1 MAELTASLTHDL
13 GQPLTAILSNA
24 QAARRMLNRGAAD
37 PKDLVEIL
45 SDIVADDQRASE
57 VLRRVRTFI
66 KKDKTP
72 RSLVDINAIIQDVVS
87 LLRSDANIRN
97 VSIEVDLDPGLPAVL
112 ADHVQLQQIL
122 VNLLMNAF
130 DALGTASER
139 RTIVTTR
146 KAGTAIRVAVN
157 DSGSGIPAADL
168 ERIFDP
174 FYTTKATGLGMGLSI
189 ARSLIEA
196 HGGQLWAENNKD
208 GGATFA
214 FTVPVMEE
222 RDD

>member
-1 MAELTASLTHDL
+1 
-13 GQPLTAILSNA
+13 
-24 QAARRMLNRGAAD
+24 MLNRGVAD

-57 VLRRVRTFI
+57 VLRRVRAFI

-72 RSLVDINAIIQDVVS
+72 RRLVDINAIVQDVVS

-97 VSIEVDLDPGLPAVL
+97 VSVEVDLHPGLPLVL
-112 ADHVQLQQIL
+112 GDHVQLQQIL

-130 DALGTASER
+130 DALGTARER
-139 RTIVTTR
+139 RVMVTTH

-157 DSGSGIPAADL
+157 DSGSGIPTADL
-168 ERIFDP
+168 ARIFDP
-174 FYTTKATGLGMGLSI
+174 FYTTKASGLGMGLSI

-214 FTVPVMEE
+214 FTVPVMEGH
-222 RDD
+222 DD